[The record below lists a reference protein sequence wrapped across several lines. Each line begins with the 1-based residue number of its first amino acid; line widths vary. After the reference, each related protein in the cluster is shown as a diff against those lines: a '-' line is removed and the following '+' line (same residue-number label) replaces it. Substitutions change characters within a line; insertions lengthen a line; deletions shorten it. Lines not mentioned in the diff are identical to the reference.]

1 MKKIAMTWKIHVRM
15 WVQVALEQVLP
26 DERPVLVFEDR
37 HEPVADDHDEDRGD
51 TEEVGVAVPR
61 LGCGGGE
68 VARTPA
74 PRARRSRLD
83 HRAKCALPAVGW
95 EVPLP

>member
-1 MKKIAMTWKIHVRM
+1 MKKIGMTWKDPREDVGPGRD
-15 WVQVALEQVLP
+15 LEQVLP
-26 DERPVLVFEDR
+26 DERPVLVLEDR

-51 TEEVGVAVPR
+51 AEEVGVAVPR

-74 PRARRSRLD
+74 ARARRSRLD
-83 HRAKCALPAVGW
+83 HHGKCALP
-95 EVPLP
+95 LR